1 MEKDDIVTHKIT
13 GKKLK
18 VIKVMENIAV
28 CESEDYYHVIFHFY
42 DNIHICTI
50 ENLIINE
57 NSKYKN

>member
-13 GKKLK
+13 DKKLK
-18 VIKVMENIAV
+18 VIKVMEYIAV

-57 NSKYKN
+57 NNKYKN